1 MLRKVLQLMVDVF
14 YLPPQIELRGASM
27 NNIRILDYV
36 IRQAIKKPDSPA
48 IFAPDKSCITYKQL
62 EAKVNKLSEY
72 LVQNGFGKQRIAV
85 VMPNGPE
92 MVITFYAISNVA
104 VFVPLNPVYSAEEFK
119 NYMKLMRVDALM
131 LQDGTY
137 PSAKLAALD
146 LAIPLILLHPSKTG
160 AFSDFRIS
168 CEENSRPANQWQI
181 SRGNDI
187 AVVLHTSGTTGSP
200 RIVPLSHANLNSFIE
215 NAPCFDLTERDRCIH
230 VTPLFHIGGIVGP
243 VLSSAVI
250 GGSLIS
256 IASFAPREFLRLIDE
271 LSPTWYAGSPAI
283 HQAIIRYIESE
294 GIMPLRYS
302 LRYIRSSGAPLPV
315 QLEEKLAKY
324 FGGIVVKVYGLTE
337 TGGTGTFTPPMS
349 GKNKKNSVGIAG
361 GCEVGIM
368 DDGGSFLP
376 PGKAGAIF
384 IKGPGVTKGYENNDF
399 ANARSFRNGWFAT
412 GDQGYFDED
421 GCLFITG
428 RTKEIINRGGVKIS
442 PYEVENILSQHS
454 DVLETAVFAVP
465 HPVFGEAPAAM
476 VVLKP
481 GTNAMPRQLKLFL
494 RDKIA
499 QYKIPEQIIIVDKIP
514 RGATGKVQR
523 SKLYEHVAE
532 TIQSNPQWNDCRTT
546 DFLPPGTEMEKMVAD
561 IWRKLLKIEEIGVQ
575 DDFVELGGDS
585 LAAAVLFAEIE
596 QVLGK
601 KLSIN
606 TILEYRTI
614 EQLASLLENE
624 ANSQALQSLVT
635 IKAEG
640 TRSPLFCIHAV
651 DGDVLSYRKLATYL
665 GNDQPVY
672 GFWFNKFAEGLRH
685 PVEISDLASCY
696 IGEMRALQP
705 TGPYFIVGHSMGG
718 LIAYEMARQLRS
730 QNQQVALLAMLDT
743 WLIHKRDRKKLA
755 EKVNKS
761 WKKSSSVSVT
771 QTPHY
776 LFAKIAKEI
785 GRFRQKLLARKYRMN
800 FINNAEL
807 NELRTPTILKS
818 ALRKYR
824 PGSYDGTIM
833 YFKSEEDPDGYS
845 SEAVVEW
852 SKLANHIQTVQIA
865 GDHGSMIIEPHVKE
879 LADKVRYAVQTAAH
893 QADRVCMK

>member
-1 MLRKVLQLMVDVF
+1 
-14 YLPPQIELRGASM
+14 M
-27 NNIRILDYV
+27 NGVRIMDY
-36 IRQAIKKPDSPA
+36 ITRQVTKKPDSPA
-48 IFAPDKSCITYKQL
+48 IFAPDKSYITYKQL
-62 EAKVNKLSEY
+62 EMKVKELSEY
-72 LVQNGFGKQRIAV
+72 LCQNGFGKRRIAV

-131 LQDGTY
+131 LRDGTY
-137 PSAKLAALD
+137 PAAKLAAIELS
-146 LAIPLILLHPSKTG
+146 IPFILLHPSKTG
-160 AFSDFRIS
+160 DFSTFQIN
-168 CEENSRPANQWQI
+168 CEGNSRPANEFQTSQ
-181 SRGNDI
+181 GNDT

-200 RIVPLSHANLNSFIE
+200 RIVPLTHANLNSFIE
-215 NAPCFDLTERDRCIH
+215 NAPCFDLTERDRCVHI
-230 VTPLFHIGGIVGP
+230 TPLFHIGGIVGP

-256 IASFAPREFLRLIDE
+256 IASFEPKEFLRLIDE

-283 HQAIIRYIESE
+283 HQAVVRYMESE

-376 PGKAGAIF
+376 FGKVGAIF

-399 ANARSFRNGWFAT
+399 ANVHSFQNGWFAT

-481 GTNAMPRQLKLFL
+481 GTNVMPQQLKFFL

-499 QYKIPEQIIIVDKIP
+499 QYKIPDQIIIVDKIP

-523 SKLYEHVAE
+523 SKLYEHVIEA
-532 TIQSNPQWNDCRTT
+532 IQSNPQGNIDCRTT
-546 DFLPPGTEMEKMVAD
+546 DYLPPRTEMEKNVAEV
-561 IWRKLLKIEEIGVQ
+561 WRKLFKLEEIGVQ

-585 LAAAVLFAEIE
+585 LAAAVLFAELE

-614 EQLASLLENE
+614 EQLASLFENE
-624 ANSQALQSLVT
+624 ANSQAFQSLVT
-635 IKAEG
+635 IKAAG
-640 TRSPLFCIHAV
+640 NRSPLFCIHAV

-672 GFWFNKFAEGLRH
+672 GFWFNKFVAGIRH

-705 TGPYFIVGHSMGG
+705 IGPYFIAGHSMGG
-718 LIAYEMARQLRS
+718 LIAYEMARQLRL
-730 QNQQVALLAMLDT
+730 QNQRVALLAMFDT
-743 WLIHKRDRKKLA
+743 WLIHKRDRKKLT

-761 WKKSSSVSVT
+761 WQKSSSVSVT
-771 QTPHY
+771 QAPHY
-776 LFAKIAKEI
+776 LFAKITKEI

-800 FINNAEL
+800 FINDAEL
-807 NELRTPTILKS
+807 DELQAPTILKS
-818 ALRKYR
+818 AFRNYR

-879 LADKVRYAVQTAAH
+879 LADKVRYALQTA
-893 QADRVCMK
+893 VS